1 MSYNALY
8 HTIHCHIIH
17 CHIIHCHIMDY
28 IIQFI
33 MSYNSLSYNDAP
45 NVCPVVTSLLWKSRD
60 DVKRS
65 FKYISKSVVNLCI
78 RRTSW
83 ITN

>member
-8 HTIHCHIIH
+8 HTIHY
-17 CHIIHCHIMDY
+17 HIIHCHIMDY

-33 MSYNSLSYNDAP
+33 MSYNSLSYNDDAP
-45 NVCPVVTSLLWKSRD
+45 IVCAVVTSLSWKSRY